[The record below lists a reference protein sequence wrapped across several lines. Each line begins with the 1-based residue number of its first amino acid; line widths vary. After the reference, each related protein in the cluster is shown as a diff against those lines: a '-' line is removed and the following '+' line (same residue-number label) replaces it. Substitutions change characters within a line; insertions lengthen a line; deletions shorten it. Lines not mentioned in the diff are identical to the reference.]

1 MVGRSRQSVE
11 RTTGARVAHATG
23 RCVHTLLLSP
33 LSETVRKLG
42 MGKGEFDSG
51 TKDDRKCSANYN
63 IRSEEKVIC

>member
-23 RCVHTLLLSP
+23 RWVHTLLLSP

-42 MGKGEFDSG
+42 MGKGEFDSELRM
-51 TKDDRKCSANYN
+51 TENVVT
-63 IRSEEKVIC
+63 ITRSEEKVIC